1 MIDNIQSEKLLDT
14 KLDFKLTFNADIDGL
29 LKVKLKITTYLDF
42 NKKRLLVNVSF
53 MSQFYCCPLIW
64 MCHSPEAASERC
76 SQDFYKVAIKMYKA
90 HRGISPEILNDH
102 FP

>member
-1 MIDNIQSEKLLDT
+1 MIDNSKSEKLLDA
-14 KLDFKLTFNADIDGL
+14 KFDFKLTFNADIDGL

-53 MSQFYCCPLIW
+53 MSQFYYCPLIW
-64 MCHSPEAASERC
+64 MCHSQEAASQRC
-76 SQDFYKVAIKMYKA
+76 SQDFNKVAIKMYKA

>member
-1 MIDNIQSEKLLDT
+1 MIDNSKSEKLLDA
-14 KLDFKLTFNADIDGL
+14 KFDFKLTFNADIDGL

-42 NKKRLLVNVSF
+42 NKKKLLVNVCF
-53 MSQFYCCPLIW
+53 MSQFYCYPLIW
-64 MCHSPEAASERC
+64 MCHSPEAASQRC
-76 SQDFYKVAIKMYKA
+76 SQDFNKVAIKMSKA